1 MGGLILKD
9 LYGLKQQLKIYII
22 IAVVWLLIAVT
33 TRDMSFFS
41 GLVMMFTFLVPIT
54 SLAYDEK
61 SRFDAYALTMP
72 VKRSD
77 IVLSKYLLSLI
88 CGAVCALAGFFVNVI
103 CMNDIF
109 ETAVVT
115 LILLCVGIF
124 FSSIVLPLLFRFSVE
139 KGRTIMM
146 AVLLLPVILALLFS
160 KFDVAIPENEFI
172 KYSLL
177 FVPVITAVV
186 FFVSFQISK
195 KIYEKKEF

>member
-88 CGAVCALAGFFVNVI
+88 CGTVCALAGFFVNVI

-109 ETAVVT
+109 ETAVAT

-124 FSSIVLPLLFRFSVE
+124 FSSIVLPLLFRFGVE

>member
-124 FSSIVLPLLFRFSVE
+124 FSSIVLPLLFRFGVE

-177 FVPVITAVV
+177 FVPVITSVV

>member
-1 MGGLILKD
+1 
-9 LYGLKQQLKIYII
+9 
-22 IAVVWLLIAVT
+22 
-33 TRDMSFFS
+33 
-41 GLVMMFTFLVPIT
+41 
-54 SLAYDEK
+54 
-61 SRFDAYALTMP
+61 MP

-124 FSSIVLPLLFRFSVE
+124 FSSIVLPLLFRFGVE

>member
-61 SRFDAYALTMP
+61 SRFDAYVLTMP

-124 FSSIVLPLLFRFSVE
+124 FSSIVLPLLFRFGVE

>member
-109 ETAVVT
+109 ETTVVT

-124 FSSIVLPLLFRFSVE
+124 FSSIVLPLLFRFGVE

>member
-124 FSSIVLPLLFRFSVE
+124 FSSIVLPLLFRFGVE